1 MITCKGATNNT
12 TLCNSGDQDG
22 GKTQERSFKAVGKGR
37 PVGRNMQLALHDMK
51 SKKQDILL
59 RKES

>member
-51 SKKQDILL
+51 SKKQD
-59 RKES
+59 